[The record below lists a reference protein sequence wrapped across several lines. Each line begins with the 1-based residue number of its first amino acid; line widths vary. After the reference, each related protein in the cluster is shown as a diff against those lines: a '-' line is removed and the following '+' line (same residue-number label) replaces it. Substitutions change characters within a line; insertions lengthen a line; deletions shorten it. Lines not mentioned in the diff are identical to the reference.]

1 MNVNTNLQV
10 GKNFIF
16 IFWYSEDPQLAEW
29 NLPSAFGGLTF
40 EVTANPI
47 EEVTIDDLDGFTEE
61 PIGFTDEM
69 FTVET
74 ATDDMFTDDPPIEE
88 CLFFENR
95 YCVEFMQKLDNSE

>member
-1 MNVNTNLQV
+1 M
-10 GKNFIF
+10 
-16 IFWYSEDPQLAEW
+16 AEW
-29 NLPSAFGGLTF
+29 NLPKAFGGLTF

-61 PIGFTDEM
+61 PIGFTDGM

-88 CLFFENR
+88 CLFFENT
-95 YCVEFMQKLDNSE
+95 YCVEFMQKLDNSEILRIVRKKCLHFIYII